1 MPPLLQIRL
10 RTSKAIRIL
19 RRQPPPDSP
28 SNAMVR
34 VLLIPHLH
42 HKETCSTHIIVVPI
56 RVGTRGIAVDRAS
69 LVPTNQRHLEARNTR
84 EVFLTHLASVII
96 AITAMS
102 TDLCHRVSVATKRMK
117 AWQLLSNFSPAVLEA
132 PAPREA
138 YLSPCPRMLRP
149 FPIFPLS
156 T

>member
-1 MPPLLQIRL
+1 M
-10 RTSKAIRIL
+10 
-19 RRQPPPDSP
+19 
-28 SNAMVR
+28 
-34 VLLIPHLH
+34 
-42 HKETCSTHIIVVPI
+42 
-56 RVGTRGIAVDRAS
+56 DRAS

-84 EVFLTHLASVII
+84 EVFLTHLALVII